1 MNSKQRRK
9 AYRALPAIGST
20 VSVYGERVRVVGHP
34 PRHDATWIRVEDAKG
49 RRFFTSLVKVS
60 DA

>member
-20 VSVYGERVRVVGHP
+20 VSVYGERVRVVKHP
-34 PRHDATWIRVEDAKG
+34 PKDRPFYLVVGDDWDHWYRVPL
-49 RRFFTSLVKVS
+49 SQVS
-60 DA
+60 RA

>member
-20 VSVYGERVRVVGHP
+20 VSVYGERVRVIGHP
-34 PRHDATWIRVEDAKG
+34 PKHYPFYLIVADELDCRYSITLG
-49 RRFFTSLVKVS
+49 QLRR
-60 DA
+60 D